1 MLRKIKYTERNYIRL
16 QEISKDYK
24 IPITKIVNM
33 IINDK
38 FNEEINLLSDN
49 ENDKNYEVSSFLIS
63 EKEKDFLIEESKKS
77 GAISLVSEIKYRLL
91 NTMYKNKF
99 YTNNELT
106 NLSKLRNDVNK
117 LGSNFAYILKK
128 INFKDEVSKDEIL
141 KMADDYK
148 QLKIEIENIKNE
160 INEIIEFNKSRN

>member
-1 MLRKIKYTERNYIRL
+1 MNRNIKFSVENFERITKIKN
-16 QEISKDYK
+16 DFK
-24 IPITKIVNM
+24 IPFTKIVNM

-38 FNEEINLLSDN
+38 FNDEINLLDDSEDN
-49 ENDKNYEVSSFLIS
+49 KTYEVSFLIS
-63 EKEKDFLIEESKKS
+63 EKEKNFLDDEAKKS
-77 GAISLVSEIKYRLL
+77 GALSLASEIKYRLL

>member
-1 MLRKIKYTERNYIRL
+1 MNRNIKFSEENFYRISKIK
-16 QEISKDYK
+16 DDFK
-24 IPITKIVNM
+24 IPFTKIVNM

-49 ENDKNYEVSSFLIS
+49 KDDKKYEVSFLIS
-63 EKEKDFLIEESKKS
+63 ENEKDFLNEESKKS

-148 QLKIEIENIKNE
+148 QLKIEIENIKIE

>member
-106 NLSKLRNDVNK
+106 NLSKLRNEVNK
-117 LGSNFAYILKK
+117 IGNNFAYILKK
-128 INFKDEVSKDEIL
+128 INFKEEISKEEILNMSKDFDTL
-141 KMADDYK
+141 KE
-148 QLKIEIENIKNE
+148 EIEDIKNE
-160 INEIIEFNKSRN
+160 INEIIKLTKSRN